1 MKEVG
6 VGRIAVLD
14 RTGHTEIS
22 WDESDPASVDK
33 AKAEFDALRKSGFL
47 VYRKGVDGA
56 PDEQAVAF
64 DPKAG
69 RYYATP
75 PLVGG

>member
-1 MKEVG
+1 MG
-6 VGRIAVLD
+6 SIAVVD
-14 RTGHTEIS
+14 RTGHTEVS
-22 WDESDPASVDK
+22 WDEADPASVEK
-33 AKAEFDALRKSGFL
+33 AKEEFQALRKSGFL
-47 VYRKGVDGA
+47 VYRKGIDGA
-56 PDEQAVAF
+56 PDEQAVEF